1 MSEQSERG
9 QEYENLSPQRK
20 QLVDTVL
27 SNLAK
32 GTGLWEQGWV
42 APGAPQS
49 AITDKKY
56 RGINNF
62 FLSLI
67 SMSEGYTDNR
77 WATFNQIEEKGWKFK
92 TDEEGKSLAKGKGAA
107 IEFFEFRDKLTKQPF
122 TKSTFDG
129 MTKDEQDEYWK
140 ENVVPIR
147 KYYRVFNGD
156 IIEGIP
162 QKEKREIDPN
172 GKVERAENIIPYWG
186 ENEAKIIYEGSR
198 AFYRSSTDEIHLPKR
213 EDFYTMQEFYTTAL
227 HEIGHS
233 TGHEKRLNRQMGN
246 LFGSKEYAEEELRAE
261 IASVFMSQDLEIAL
275 NDSHIQNN
283 SAYIQNWHD
292 GIKENPNVLFT
303 AISDA
308 DKISKFVMS
317 RERQEEKGVEG
328 YDTQGYDTQG
338 HDTQH
343 YAVVQDQNA
352 YGETVYK
359 VYMAAENGQTAL
371 AINYGFS
378 DKEALDKEF
387 QKMQGLPFWQ
397 KSEFKEV
404 TFEQL
409 QNISVNKAKE
419 KEVQEEKSEIF
430 FPPSEVAA
438 RAVREIPLIDM
449 SARGIGSLTKMSDR
463 EIIERA
469 SKTKNG
475 DKFKELYDGK
485 SVLGSAEK
493 DERSLMTRLAM
504 FCNSDK
510 EQLLRVFKSSGQ
522 YRSEKK
528 DAYYDKM
535 AEQSMDFI
543 SQIKTT
549 TVAKIPNH
557 GRQSGAR
564 AVANAKV

>member
-1 MSEQSERG
+1 M
-9 QEYENLSPQRK
+9 
-20 QLVDTVL
+20 
-27 SNLAK
+27 
-32 GTGLWEQGWV
+32 
-42 APGAPQS
+42 PGAPES
-49 AITDKKY
+49 AITGKRY

-67 SMSEGYTDNR
+67 SMAEGYTDNR

-162 QKEKREIDPN
+162 EKGKREFDPN
-172 GKVERAENIIPYWG
+172 GKVERAEKIISYWD
-186 ENEAKIIYEGSR
+186 ENESKIIYEGNR
-198 AFYRSSTDEIHLPKR
+198 AFYRNSTDEIHLPVR
-213 EDFYTMQEFYTTAL
+213 EDFYTVQEFYTTAL

-246 LFGSKEYAEEELRAE
+246 MFGSAEYAEEELRAE
-261 IASVFMSQDLEIAL
+261 IASMFISQDLEISL

-283 SAYIQNWHD
+283 SAYIKNWHD

-317 RERQEEKGVEG
+317 KERQEEKSVE
-328 YDTQGYDTQG
+328 
-338 HDTQH
+338 H
-343 YAVVQDQNA
+343 YAIVPDLNA

-378 DKEALDKEF
+378 DKEALSKEF
-387 QKMQGLPFWQ
+387 QKMQSLPFWE
-397 KSEFKEV
+397 KSEFKEI
-404 TFEQL
+404 TFEEL

-419 KEVQEEKSEIF
+419 KEVPEEKSEVYIL
-430 FPPSEVAA
+430 PSVVAA
-438 RAVREIPLIDM
+438 KAAESVIPIVM
-449 SARGIGSLTKMSDR
+449 VARGIESLTKMSDR
-463 EIIERA
+463 EVVEKA

-475 DKFKELYDGK
+475 DKFKELYNGN
-485 SVLGSAEK
+485 SVLGSTEK

-504 FCNSDK
+504 YCNGDK

-522 YRSEKK
+522 FRDEKQ
-528 DAYYDKM
+528 AVFYEKM
-535 AEQSMDFI
+535 AQQSMDFI
-543 SQIKTT
+543 SKIKA
-549 TVAKIPNH
+549 AKAPNIPYL
-557 GRQSGAR
+557 GQQKDSAR
-564 AVANAKV
+564 AGANAKA